1 MEFEDQRD
9 DQLPQFSV
17 YKTKRYRIVPDY
29 NNVEGRSDPLSAEIR
44 FDLAKIDNQPIRTVT
59 TKLIVYDKQSDNVVE
74 IELDQLQ
81 IERLIEVMSIGLDPD
96 TGFYKL

>member
-1 MEFEDQRD
+1 MDFEDRQK

-17 YKTKRYRIVPDY
+17 FKTKRYRIVPDY
-29 NNVEGRSDPLSAEIR
+29 NSVEGRSDPLSAEIR
-44 FDLAKIDNQPIRTVT
+44 FDLAKIDDQPIRTVT
-59 TKLIVYDKQSDNVVE
+59 TKLIAYDKQSGNMIE

-81 IERLIEVMSIGLDPD
+81 LERLIEVMSIGLDPD